1 MKKDMFKWLSIFVMA
16 VVCVGFASCGDD
28 DEDNGVIDNS
38 GDTGVGII
46 SKALTGSWTGK
57 PVGQSGMLVCKFGEN
72 GSLDMAVSDAH
83 GNATEWHG
91 TYTFTGSSEGGII
104 TAKWNDGTEESIQV
118 AYIEAN
124 TMTLVKNYISY
135 QMKRGEPDDD
145 STEDYEGD
153 DNGGYGGEESAH
165 NYAPSN
171 VNGKH
176 FRIING
182 LKTYDLYFTSN
193 STINPASRTSDGHAV
208 INNAT
213 YEKISADKAKISIT
227 TSYTYSF
234 YLTFTSESA
243 GTADDFSYKYD
254 FTMDDYT
261 ILEFSAPES
270 VAYLTFTDVS
280 LSRWLRFGSQSGSR
294 VYVNSSDWGGPRY
307 SDVFVVSY
315 NKTSSKQAT
324 LVIEH
329 TYKYSSSST
338 SSNTDTW
345 TYNLTFTTG
354 EGGNYSRSGTSTN
367 RFLNIAGMGG
377 TGTFTLK

>member
-72 GSLDMAVSDAH
+72 GSLDMAVSGAR

-118 AYIEAN
+118 AYITAN

-145 STEDYEGD
+145 SAEDNEGD
-153 DNGGYGGEESAH
+153 NNDGEESAH

-171 VNGKH
+171 VSGKH
-176 FRIING
+176 FRIIYSST
-182 LKTYDLYFTSN
+182 TYDLYFTSN
-193 STINPASRTSDGHAV
+193 STINPASGTSDGHAI

-243 GTADDFSYKYD
+243 GTVEHGSLQYS

-261 ILEFSAPES
+261 MLNFSAPES

-294 VYVNSSDWGGPRY
+294 VYVNSFKWGSVSHY
-307 SDVFVVSY
+307 SDNFAVTY

-329 TYKYSSSST
+329 TYKNLSSST

-367 RFLNIAGMGG
+367 RYMNLAGMDG